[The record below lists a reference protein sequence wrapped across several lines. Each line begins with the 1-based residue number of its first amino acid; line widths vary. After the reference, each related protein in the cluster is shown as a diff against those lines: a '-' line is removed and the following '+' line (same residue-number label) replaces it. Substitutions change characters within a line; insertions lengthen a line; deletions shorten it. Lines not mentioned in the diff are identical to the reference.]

1 MGIGTKKDTQNQSN
15 LSHKFNSLSL
25 SLSYKLHLSLKLAKM
40 SSAGNKSLYCPSC
53 KRYVTIVLCES
64 SCSAPHCSLC
74 NWCLC
79 ERNSHKAHNPI
90 PKTTTKETET
100 NKAEGTS
107 KSTKKKS
114 PTSKNNVKE
123 NDNQTSESQ
132 VNTGAVVRSQE
143 NLTPQVYH
151 ISLESVLESFGL
163 LCTHG
168 DDGAS
173 TSTTGRGSEDDYA
186 FTVVWEYDPN
196 LGQRGSHNS
205 KSKK

>member
-1 MGIGTKKDTQNQSN
+1 
-15 LSHKFNSLSL
+15 
-25 SLSYKLHLSLKLAKM
+25 M
-40 SSAGNKSLYCPSC
+40 SSAGNMSLYCPSC

-79 ERNSHKAHNPI
+79 ESHSHNPI

-107 KSTKKKS
+107 KSPKEKNL
-114 PTSKNNVKE
+114 TSKNNVKE

-132 VNTGAVVRSQE
+132 VNTTGKVVRSQE
-143 NLTPQVYH
+143 NPTPQVYH
-151 ISLESVLESFGL
+151 ISLESVIESFRL
-163 LCTHG
+163 LCIHG
-168 DDGAS
+168 DDDAS

-196 LGQRGSHNS
+196 LGQRESHNS

>member
-1 MGIGTKKDTQNQSN
+1 
-15 LSHKFNSLSL
+15 
-25 SLSYKLHLSLKLAKM
+25 M

-90 PKTTTKETET
+90 PKTTTKEIET

-143 NLTPQVYH
+143 NPTPQVYH

-173 TSTTGRGSEDDYA
+173 TSTTGRGLEDDYA

>member
-1 MGIGTKKDTQNQSN
+1 
-15 LSHKFNSLSL
+15 
-25 SLSYKLHLSLKLAKM
+25 M

-90 PKTTTKETET
+90 PKTTTKEIET

-143 NLTPQVYH
+143 NPTPQVYH

-168 DDGAS
+168 QDGAS
-173 TSTTGRGSEDDYA
+173 TSSSGRGSEGDYA
-186 FTVVWEYDPN
+186 FTVVWEYDPK
-196 LGQRGSHNS
+196 LGQRGSNNS